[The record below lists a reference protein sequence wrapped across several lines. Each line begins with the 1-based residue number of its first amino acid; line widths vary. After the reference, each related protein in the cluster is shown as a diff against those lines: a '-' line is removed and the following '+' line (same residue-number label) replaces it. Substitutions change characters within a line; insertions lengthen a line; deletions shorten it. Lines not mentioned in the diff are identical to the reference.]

1 MLHSPP
7 VKAAGSKKKKA
18 ADGLVS
24 KAPTST
30 RIPFS
35 ALFRMF
41 AIGAVGVVAS
51 GYALYRY
58 YFVPRPPMLV
68 PAAASSAAGTSG
80 APPAATELPAP
91 ELEPLKDH
99 P

>member
-7 VKAAGSKKKKA
+7 VKAAGSKKRKA
-18 ADGLVS
+18 SEGLVT

-41 AIGAVGVVAS
+41 VIGAVGVVAS

-58 YFVPRPPMLV
+58 YFVPRPPMVV
-68 PAAASSAAGTSG
+68 PATSSAS
-80 APPAATELPAP
+80 PADTELPAP
-91 ELEPLKDH
+91 ELEPLKDR